1 MTQESDASPA
11 QGGPILFTPSALRG
25 VLLVLAAVFL
35 FASMDTM
42 IKYLAIRYNVP
53 LVAAMRYGIN
63 LFLLLAVFMP
73 RHRAAVLRTRRT
85 GLVILRGMT
94 LVMAT
99 LFAGLALQ
107 RLPVGETIA
116 IIYLAPF
123 GVMLLAGP
131 MLGERTGLAGW
142 VAALFGFAG
151 VLLIA
156 RPGGGLSG
164 PGVLFALLC
173 AAFSVGYHLLSRLL
187 VASESTHAML
197 VWSALAGTVVFGA
210 LLPWSLRGPVPGVT
224 DIILFLMVGAVA
236 TAGHFLFTAAYR
248 DAPASLLAPV
258 NYAHLLWA
266 VLLGWVVFGHVPDIL
281 AMTGMALVAFAGG
294 GIAIWAHF
302 SKAAK
307 APAR

>member
-1 MTQESDASPA
+1 MTEKPDESASQAEPA
-11 QGGPILFTPSALRG
+11 LFTPSALRG

-42 IKYLAIRYNVP
+42 IKYLATRYNVP

-63 LFLLLAVFMP
+63 LVFLLAVFTP
-73 RHRAAVLRTRRT
+73 RYRNTVWRTRRT
-85 GLVILRGMT
+85 SLVILRGMT

-123 GVMLLAGP
+123 GVLLLAGP

-142 VAALFGFAG
+142 IAALSGFAG

-164 PGVLFALLC
+164 LGVFFALLC
-173 AAFSVGYHLLSRLL
+173 AALSVGYHLLSRLL
-187 VASESTHAML
+187 VSTESTHAML

-210 LLPWSLRGPVPGVT
+210 LLPWSLRGPTPELT
-224 DIILFLMVGAVA
+224 DIILFLTVGALA
-236 TAGHFLFTAAYR
+236 TAGHFMFTAAYR

-258 NYAHLLWA
+258 NYAHLFWA
-266 VLLGWVVFGHVPDIL
+266 VLLGWLVFGHVPDRL
-281 AMTGMALVAFAGG
+281 AMLGMALVAFAGG
-294 GIAIWAHF
+294 GLAIWSHF

-307 APAR
+307 AAVK